1 MSDSYADDYE
11 RDDMHPLTDMYP
23 ENLPMLPSGVDR
35 VADLGTVLTLQ
46 ETAKRLG
53 VSAKTVRRMI
63 ARNDLL
69 GAHKVPMQSGKGEQ
83 WVVPV
88 SSIEQAKSKTLA
100 QAVPDHQAVELA
112 DLRKQVAM
120 LQIRADLHEAIATE
134 RKQALDDLHMTMRML
149 NLGADKPASAEK
161 PRRKWRRK

>member
-1 MSDSYADDYE
+1 MSND
-11 RDDMHPLTDMYP
+11 
-23 ENLPMLPSGVDR
+23 LPMLPSGVSSI
-35 VADLGTVLTLQ
+35 ADLGTVLTLQ

-53 VSAKTVRRMI
+53 ISAKTVRRMI
-63 ARNDLL
+63 DRNELL

-100 QAVPDHQAVELA
+100 QAVPDHQAIELA
-112 DLRKQVAM
+112 KLREQVAM
-120 LQIRADLHEAIATE
+120 LQVRADLHEAIATE
-134 RKQALDDLHMTMRML
+134 RGQALEALHMTMRML
-149 NLGADKPASAEK
+149 NLGADKPASADK